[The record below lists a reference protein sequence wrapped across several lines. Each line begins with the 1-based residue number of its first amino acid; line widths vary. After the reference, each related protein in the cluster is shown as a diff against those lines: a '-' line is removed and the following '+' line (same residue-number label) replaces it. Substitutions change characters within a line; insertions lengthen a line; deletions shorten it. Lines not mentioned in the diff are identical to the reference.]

1 MGLKLVVVCPALAV
15 TGGPEALHQ
24 LVHMANRI
32 EFGSAAILYAP
43 FNGYVTPAQYLHYQ
57 CPTILRDQV
66 PDDALVVLPEIW
78 PDLAAS
84 FVNRC
89 ALWWLSVGNFGS
101 HGQMNLE
108 GISLHLCQS
117 QYSFNYVK
125 NTLMVEP
132 MMLTDWVDVEKVETV
147 RLPRV
152 AVNPAKDAGL
162 LRLFV
167 DSKKFDVLELRGMN
181 KVEVST
187 ALHASQ
193 IYVDFGNHPGRDRL
207 PREAALAGC
216 TVLSTFLGSA
226 CLWDDMP
233 LPDEC
238 KFRTLDEVILKVSEE
253 LNDTNGRPDPAQLS
267 YQKWVRD
274 NQTHFAV
281 EVESLLATL
290 K

>member
-24 LVHMANRI
+24 LVHMANRV
-32 EFGSAAILYAP
+32 EFGSASILYAP

-78 PDLAAS
+78 PDFAAS

-117 QYSFNYVK
+117 QYSFNHVK

-132 MMLTDWVDVEKVETV
+132 IMLTDWVDVEKVETV